1 MACVRFSNVGKLCRG
16 FGKKEGEK
24 GKKEKKENR
33 RRDMYA
39 VAYNAPTKNQALR
52 DSFADF
58 FLIRSSSMLK
68 AMTFQFRSITIIQ
81 S

>member
-1 MACVRFSNVGKLCRG
+1 MCGFPTLVNCVGGL
-16 FGKKEGEK
+16 EK

-52 DSFADF
+52 DSFTDF
-58 FLIRSSSMLK
+58 FLIRSILFDAQSYDISVASDPLQLFK
-68 AMTFQFRSITIIQ
+68 AN
-81 S
+81 